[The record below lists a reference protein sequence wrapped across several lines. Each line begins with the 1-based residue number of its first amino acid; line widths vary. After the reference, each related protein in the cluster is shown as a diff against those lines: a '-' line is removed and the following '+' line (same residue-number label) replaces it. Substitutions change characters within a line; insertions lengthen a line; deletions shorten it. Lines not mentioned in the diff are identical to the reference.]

1 MSKLLLFVLLLQNS
15 NTQLICSQENV
26 TCSEM
31 DLVKIYWDLN
41 GRHQDDPKLINFIK
55 ENILIPP
62 NPLSLQLEYGL
73 SMKNLGG
80 QFKQVPV
87 VEDLLKLKHRPKNG
101 FFLEAGAACGEY
113 ISNTLYLELKYQWTG
128 LLVEPNPDMLKLLL
142 SKHRNAWIFPHC
154 LSTSNHVEMVNF
166 DASNYNSGIILE
178 GKIKPSQIDR
188 TKPPLPYERE
198 IQMQCFPLYS
208 VLKALDN
215 PTIDYFSLD
224 IEGAEFAVPNSL
236 PWNEVNI
243 TLVSV
248 EINHAGDI
256 FPGTR
261 DDIKRLLL
269 ENAFEFV
276 TTATIDDFYRHKS
289 FKRNE
294 NKVKLEL

>member
-208 VLKALDN
+208 VLMAIGN
-215 PTIDYFSLD
+215 PHIDYFSLD
-224 IEGAEFAVPNSL
+224 IEGAELVMLQTL
-236 PWNEVNI
+236 PWNEI
-243 TLVSV
+243 SMTLIDV
-248 EINHAGDI
+248 EVNHAGAI

-261 DDIKRLLL
+261 NDIQNFLSSHGYPFIKS
-269 ENAFEFV
+269 V
-276 TTATIDDFYRHKS
+276 KIDDLFY
-289 FKRNE
+289 
-294 NKVKLEL
+294 NKVNNRFL

>member
-1 MSKLLLFVLLLQNS
+1 
-15 NTQLICSQENV
+15 
-26 TCSEM
+26 M
-31 DLVKIYWDLN
+31 DLVKTYRDLN
-41 GRHQDDPKLINFIK
+41 GRHQDDPYLINFIK

-62 NPLSLQLEYGL
+62 SPLPLQLEYGL

-87 VEDLLKLKHRPKNG
+87 VEDLLKLKHRLKAG
-101 FFLEAGAACGEY
+101 FFLEAGAACGEF

-154 LSTSNHVEMVNF
+154 LSTSKQVEMVHF

-198 IQMQCFPLYS
+198 IEMQCFPLNS
-208 VLKALDN
+208 VLKAMDN
-215 PTIDYFSLD
+215 PIIDYFSLD
-224 IEGAEFAVPNSL
+224 IEGAEFAVLNSL
-236 PWNEVNI
+236 PWKEVNI

-261 DDIKRLLL
+261 DDI
-269 ENAFEFV
+269 
-276 TTATIDDFYRHKS
+276 AT
-289 FKRNE
+289 
-294 NKVKLEL
+294 